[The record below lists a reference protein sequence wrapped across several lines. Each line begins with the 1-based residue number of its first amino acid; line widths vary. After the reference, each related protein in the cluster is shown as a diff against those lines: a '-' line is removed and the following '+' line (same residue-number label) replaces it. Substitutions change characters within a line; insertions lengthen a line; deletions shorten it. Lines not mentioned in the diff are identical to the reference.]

1 MFGSAFGSANK
12 GASAYATLG
21 VETGVGFASPHR
33 LIVMLFDGALAQIST
48 GLNEMRSGNVAAKGR
63 AISRAITIVGEGLR
77 ASLNKD
83 VGGEIAQ
90 SLDALYVYIEGRMLQ
105 GNLHNEPEHLLEAQ
119 RLLTELRDAWLQID
133 PDKAQAAA
141 PAPATPAARMA
152 AQSYA

>member
-1 MFGSAFGSANK
+1 MFGSAFGSAKK

-48 GLNEMRSGNVAAKGR
+48 GLIEMRSGNVAAKGH

-83 VGGEIAQ
+83 VGGEIAH
-90 SLDALYVYIEGRMLQ
+90 SLDALYLYIESRMLQ
-105 GNLHNEPEHLLEAQ
+105 ANLHNEPEHLLEAQ

-133 PDKAQAAA
+133 PEQSQATASV
-141 PAPATPAARMA
+141 PAAARMA

>member
-1 MFGSAFGSANK
+1 MFGSAFGSAKN

-21 VETGVGFASPHR
+21 VETGVQFASPHR
-33 LIVMLFDGALAQIST
+33 LIVMLFEGALGQLSI
-48 GLNEMRSGNVAAKGR
+48 GLNEMRAGNIAAKGR

-83 VGGEIAQ
+83 VGGEIAH
-90 SLDALYVYIEGRMLQ
+90 SLDALYLYIESRMLQ
-105 GNLHNEPEHLLEAQ
+105 ANLHNEPEHLLEAQ

-133 PDKAQAAA
+133 PEKAQAGAQV
-141 PAPATPAARMA
+141 PAAARMA